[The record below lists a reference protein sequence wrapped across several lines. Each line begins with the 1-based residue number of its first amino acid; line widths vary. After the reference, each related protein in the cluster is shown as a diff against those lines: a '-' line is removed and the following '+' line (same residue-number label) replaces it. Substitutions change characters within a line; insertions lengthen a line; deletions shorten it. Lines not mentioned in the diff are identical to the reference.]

1 VIKLNRKRRFFDD
14 FWNFDLDE
22 VFPSFDK
29 EMNELMR
36 SSSEDEENGPISY
49 GYSVRIGPDTN
60 YQPEVRQWGNLN
72 DYRRK
77 RGLPEIEFP
86 FKEIG
91 NFLPETSAENHS
103 NERFVDFIDEGKNLR
118 IIVEVPG
125 FTKEDLSI
133 DVNEEGT
140 EISLNGKAEGKELN
154 HTIQLP
160 SKIEAKSTKSTIKNG
175 VLEITGKKNESSS
188 KVFRVKIK

>member
-1 VIKLNRKRRFFDD
+1 MNRKRRFFDD

>member
-1 VIKLNRKRRFFDD
+1 VIKVNRKRRFFDN

-77 RGLPEIEFP
+77 KGLPEIEFP

-91 NFLPETSAENHS
+91 NFLPETSAENQS
-103 NERFVDFIDEGKNLR
+103 NERFVDFIDEDKNLR

>member
-1 VIKLNRKRRFFDD
+1 MNRKRRFFDN

-77 RGLPEIEFP
+77 KGLPEIEFP

-91 NFLPETSAENHS
+91 NFLPETSAENQS
-103 NERFVDFIDEGKNLR
+103 NERFVDFIDEDKNLR